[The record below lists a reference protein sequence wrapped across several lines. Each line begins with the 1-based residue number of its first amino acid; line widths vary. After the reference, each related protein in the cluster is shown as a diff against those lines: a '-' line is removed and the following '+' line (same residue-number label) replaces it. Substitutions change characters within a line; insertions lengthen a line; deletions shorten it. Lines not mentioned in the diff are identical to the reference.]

1 MAVALRVNLGRSA
14 RSFLRSQSARRY
26 STEPAPAISDVII
39 SKSIPAPHTGSI
51 RLLLLNRP
59 TPKNA
64 INWDLLRALREE
76 IDSIASEAGKG
87 ETRALV
93 IGSSS
98 TGVGAAFCAGA
109 DLKERKTFTPQ
120 QTSTFLYTLNT
131 TLTTLSNLLI
141 PTVSCIPTHAHGGG
155 LELALSTDFRIT
167 TPSAQLSLPETRLG
181 IIPGAGGTQRIA
193 RLIGRSRAL
202 DMVLTGR
209 RVGATEALNWGL
221 VDRVTEEGEG
231 KEGKDVNEVGV
242 EFARQICEGGPLAVV
257 AAKRAVMVGLEG
269 GLDVEALAY
278 GGVVESEDKYEAL
291 KAFGEKRKPVFKGK

>member
-1 MAVALRVNLGRSA
+1 MATALRIHLGRST
-14 RSFLRSQSARRY
+14 RNFLRSQYVRRY
-26 STEPAPAISDVII
+26 STEPAISDVII

-59 TPKNA
+59 TAKNA
-64 INWDLLRALREE
+64 ISWDLLRALREQ

-98 TGVGAAFCAGA
+98 TEVGGVFCAGA
-109 DLKERKTFTPQ
+109 DLKERRTFTPQ

-141 PTVSCIPTHAHGGG
+141 PTISCIPTHAHGGG
-155 LELALSTDFRIT
+155 LELALSTDLRVT

-181 IIPGAGGTQRIA
+181 IIPGAGGTQRIGK
-193 RLIGRSRAL
+193 LIGRSRAL

-209 RVGATEALNWGL
+209 RVGASEALNWGL
-221 VDRVTEEGEG
+221 VDRVTEE
-231 KEGKDVNEVGV
+231 EGKDVNEVGV
-242 EFARQICEGGPLAVV
+242 EFAKQICEGGPLAIV
-257 AAKRAVMVGLEG
+257 AAKRAVKVGLDG